1 MEHRSWLLAILVT
14 ALLSALAVP
23 PLYAD
28 AAPTLISSCNPT
40 YVITQPG
47 TYVVTQNLI
56 AAPRSDCI
64 DVASSNVVLQLSGHT
79 LQGSDKESNFG
90 FSGIAIP
97 ALAINTANNVTVVN
111 GTITGFF
118 DAIFDDGSQ
127 TTIHGI
133 TATENIRGIETNGS
147 NGNIYT
153 NNHTTNNKEFG
164 ILLGGGTSNASVVGN
179 LVTGNGLLGIFIFKD
194 DPSSRV
200 VNNRIINNRASGNGP
215 PDDLFDGTPG
225 CGSNIWLHNTGTRNQ
240 SCIH

>member
-1 MEHRSWLLAILVT
+1 MKRRSWLLAILLTTLV
-14 ALLSALAVP
+14 SALAVP

-40 YVITQPG
+40 YIITQPG
-47 TYVVTQNLI
+47 TYVVTQDLM

-64 DVASSNVVLQLSGHT
+64 DITTSNVVLQLSGHT
-79 LQGSDKESNFG
+79 LQGSDKESNFL
-90 FSGIAIP
+90 FSGILVLPIAD
-97 ALAINTANNVTVVN
+97 NVTIVN

-118 DAIFDDGSQ
+118 DGIFDDGSQ
-127 TTIHGI
+127 NIIHGI
-133 TATENIRGIETNGS
+133 TSTGNIRGIETSGS
-147 NGNIYT
+147 TGNIYT
-153 NNHTTNNKEFG
+153 NNRSTNNKEFG
-164 ILLGGGTSNASVVGN
+164 IVLGIVSNTSVVGN
-179 LVTGNGLLGIFIFKD
+179 LVIGNGLLGIFIVKGD
-194 DPSSRV
+194 MSNPI